1 MILKVSTIFQEKIW
15 GGNKISKKFNNK
27 ELEGKRIG
35 EAWIVSGFK
44 GYESHL
50 DNQELNLNEFY
61 KKNKE
66 LFNNYE
72 TDEFPLLIKILDA
85 KDDLSIQVH
94 PNNEEA
100 LKLDNY
106 PFGKLEAWYILDTPQ
121 DNEIIVGTK
130 TNSKTKIK
138 NLVKEGRFLDVA
150 KTHKINNGDV
160 FEIKEGTLH
169 AIKSNTFLYEV
180 QQSSDLTY
188 RFYDYDRLDN
198 NGQKRELHVD
208 KSLKVLKFNNTDK
221 VEPFVDEID
230 GFTIKYLI
238 SNEKFE
244 LEKWELSKDSFISFD
259 PDEKNFLIITCI
271 KGEGNINN
279 TKINKY
285 ESIILTKEELEEIIL
300 EGEMELL
307 VANPV

>member
-1 MILKVSTIFQEKIW
+1 MILKINAIFQEKIW
-15 GGNKISKKFNNK
+15 GGNKISKEFNKK
-27 ELEGKRIG
+27 ELENKKIG

-44 GYESHL
+44 GYESTIEGE
-50 DNQELNLNEFY
+50 ELTLNDFY

-72 TDEFPLLIKILDA
+72 TEDFPLLIKILDA

-100 LKLDNY
+100 MELDNY
-106 PFGKLEAWYILDTPQ
+106 PFGKLEAWYILDTPK

-130 TNSKTKIK
+130 INSKTKIK
-138 NLVKEGRFLDVA
+138 QLVKEGKFLDVA

-169 AIKSNTFLYEV
+169 AIKGNTFLYEV

-188 RFYDYDRLDN
+188 RFYDYDRLDD
-198 NGQKRELHVD
+198 NGNKRELHIE
-208 KSLKVLKFNNTDK
+208 KSLKVLKFEDTNK
-221 VEPFVDEID
+221 VKPFIDEID

-238 SNEKFE
+238 SNDKFE
-244 LEKWELSKDSFISFD
+244 LEKWEITKDSFISFD
-259 PDEKNFLIITCI
+259 PEEKNFLIITCI
-271 KGEGNINN
+271 KGNGKINGIE
-279 TKINKY
+279 INKY
-285 ESIILTKEELEEIIL
+285 ENLILTTSELEEIIL

-307 VANPV
+307 IANPI